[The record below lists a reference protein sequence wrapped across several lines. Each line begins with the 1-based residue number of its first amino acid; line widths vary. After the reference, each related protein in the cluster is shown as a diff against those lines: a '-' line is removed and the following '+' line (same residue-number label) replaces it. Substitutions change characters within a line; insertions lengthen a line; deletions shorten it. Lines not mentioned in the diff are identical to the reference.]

1 MSARDDALLS
11 YVESELPPGAT
22 IADYRR
28 ARALT
33 ATSERRRLGRRVRAL
48 LLSLTRRRGRG
59 PSAEGGT
66 P

>member
-22 IADYRR
+22 LADYRR
-28 ARALT
+28 ARALAT
-33 ATSERRRLGRRVRAL
+33 TSERRRLGRRVRA
-48 LLSLTRRRGRG
+48 
-59 PSAEGGT
+59 PSAKEAT